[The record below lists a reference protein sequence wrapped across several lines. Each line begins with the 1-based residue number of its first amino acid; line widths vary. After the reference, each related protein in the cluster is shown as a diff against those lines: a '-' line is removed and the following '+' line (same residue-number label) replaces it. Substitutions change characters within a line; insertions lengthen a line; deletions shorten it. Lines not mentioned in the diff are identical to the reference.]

1 MVRRIT
7 VRLDES
13 ADGPLLAAIDAMP
26 AGSRNTEIR
35 DALQQV
41 FVEAPSIAAAVNRLA
56 DVLEHLPAGI
66 VPSEIVPSPHT
77 SSLSERMKDPAEKE
91 RIKAGLLGGFEK

>member
-13 ADGPLLAAIDAMP
+13 ADGALLAVIDAIP
-26 AGSRNTEIR
+26 AGSRNTKIR

-41 FVEAPSIAAAVNRLA
+41 FVEAPNIAAAVNRLA
-56 DVLEHLPAGI
+56 DILGRLPSAA
-66 VPSEIVPSPHT
+66 PPSPDPKPT
-77 SSLSERMKDPAEKE
+77 SLTERMKDPAEKE